1 MFAIIIFSLICV
13 QLANCAM
20 PWEPAGKGGGWEQR
34 HQGFVRNSQQ
44 NKDKIKAVF
53 IGASVTEYWNIEGRN
68 IWNSYYAGKGAVN
81 YGIGG
86 DTTSNVIYRIQNHE
100 LDGLNQVKVVVFS
113 CGPGIRSELLMNNK
127 I

>member
-1 MFAIIIFSLICV
+1 
-13 QLANCAM
+13 M
-20 PWEPAGKGGGWEQR
+20 PWEPEGRGGGWERR
-34 HQGFVRNSQQ
+34 HQALVRYSQQ

-53 IGASVTEYWNIEGRN
+53 FGASITDYWPPT

-86 DTTSNVIYRIQNHE
+86 DTTSNIIYRIQNHE